1 MKIFDVKRRKKA
13 SLELSI
19 NSIVI
24 LILAITMLGLGLTF
38 MRGLFKQI
46 STKVSESVSA
56 NELTNPPT
64 TDNPMTVAPSEITLR
79 QGENS
84 KVTLAFLNVVTSRP
98 ISDCVID
105 SIAFTGGV
113 IVAANRQFSNAVLK
127 MAKDQINTWTISV
140 TAPGSTTGV
149 TLLTAKMLCCDNAA
163 TPGTCPLGEA
173 NQFSFTKDFIV
184 TVTT

>member
-84 KVTLAFLNVVTSRP
+84 KVTMAFLNVITSRQTSYCRLLQP
-98 ISDCVID
+98 
-105 SIAFTGGV
+105 
-113 IVAANRQFSNAVLK
+113 VAATGAPTPAVTTIVSLLEVK
-127 MAKDQINTWTISV
+127 MEKDQINTWTAAVS
-140 TAPGSTTGV
+140 APSDAGLGV
-149 TLLTAKMLCCDNAA
+149 TLFTAKMLCGATTGFADNALNLN
-163 TPGTCPLGEA
+163 T
-173 NQFSFTKDFIV
+173 FTKDFTV
-184 TVTT
+184 TVTS